1 MRRAAFTLVEML
13 VVISILAMLATL
25 LFPVFAS
32 VRARARTVTCQAN
45 LQQLL
50 LSLQNYEAE
59 HQSLP
64 CGFEPGRA
72 PPPPGGYQGNPAFDF
87 PGWWWFD
94 FAGVVRYRTQAG
106 IEETKVLRCPARRIA
121 EPALN
126 RSVLVGNYGVN
137 RALCRNETCLAGTP
151 VQKAFVGAPLS
162 TGNLSHPGSTLL
174 LVDSG
179 YSLICW
185 WQATAEPPAPVGDEY
200 MEDTSYVPGL
210 EINKDRNLWPG
221 QSADAISGRHPNKTV
236 NVGFADGHT
245 ECRKASELLVEK
257 AEAGYTNSLLWHA
270 PRVPPPATIPP

>member
-32 VRARARTVTCQAN
+32 VRARARTVTCQAH
-45 LQQLL
+45 LRQLL
-50 LSLQNYEAE
+50 VSLHNYEAE

-64 CGFEPGRA
+64 YGFEVVRWPQ
-72 PPPPGGYQGNPAFDF
+72 PPGWYQGGPFDV

-94 FAGVVRYRTQAG
+94 FAGVVRFRTRLG
-106 IEETKVLRCPARRIA
+106 IEETKLLRCPARRIDD
-121 EPALN
+121 PTLKYT
-126 RSVLVGNYGVN
+126 VLVANYGVN
-137 RALCRNETCLAGTP
+137 RALCRNTTEWAPTP

-162 TGNLSHPGSTLL
+162 TGSLSHPGSTLL
-174 LVDSG
+174 LADSG

-185 WQATAEPPAPVGDEY
+185 WQATAEPPAPLGDEY
-200 MEDTSYVPGL
+200 IEDTSYVPGL
-210 EINKDRNLWPG
+210 EINEDRNLWPG
-221 QSADAISGRHPNKTV
+221 QSADAIGGRHPNKTV

-257 AEAGYTNSLLWHA
+257 TEAGYTNSLLWHA
-270 PRVPPPATIPP
+270 PKVPPPAIIPP

>member
-25 LFPVFAS
+25 LFPVFTS
-32 VRARARTVTCQAN
+32 VRARARTVTCQAH

-50 LSLQNYEAE
+50 LSLHNYEAE

-64 CGFEPGRA
+64 CGFAPFRA
-72 PPPPGGYQGNPAFDF
+72 PPPGGYRGNNAFDI

-94 FAGVVRYRTQAG
+94 FAAVVRYQTRLG
-106 IEETKVLRCPARRIA
+106 IEETKVLRCPARSIA
-121 EPALN
+121 DPALKP
-126 RSVLVGNYGVN
+126 SVLVGNYGVN
-137 RALCRNETCLAGTP
+137 RALCPTASWPGITP

-162 TGNLSHPGSTLL
+162 TGSLSHPGSTLL
-174 LVDSG
+174 LADSG

-185 WQATAEPPAPVGDEY
+185 WQATAEPPAPLGDEY
-200 MEDTSYVPGL
+200 IEDTSYVPGL

-221 QSADAISGRHPNKTV
+221 QSADAIGGRHPNKTV

-245 ECRKASELLVEK
+245 ACRKASELLVEK
-257 AEAGYTNSLLWHA
+257 TEAGYTNSLLWHA
-270 PRVPPPATIPP
+270 PKVPPPAIIPP